1 VINQTK
7 RIWLTKKKDDK
18 AHLLT
23 KTGRTILVQFVL
35 TSMLIYLAMV
45 VDLPAWGLKVV
56 DKIRRSF
63 YWWGRKEAKGG
74 HC

>member
-1 VINQTK
+1 LAN
-7 RIWLTKKKDDK
+7 KKKDDK
-18 AHLLT
+18 ADLLT
-23 KTGRTILVQFVL
+23 KPGRMILVQFVL

-63 YWWGRKEAKGG
+63 Y
-74 HC
+74 